1 MLDTILT
8 LLVVVTAAWFC
19 FRFVPPHLKIKG

>member
-8 LLVVVTAAWFC
+8 LLVVVAAAWFC